1 MKVTLNLVSQ
11 VAENDNSEEETVSE
25 GIRLRTG
32 GRLKI
37 KVRL

>member
-1 MKVTLNLVSQ
+1 MRVTLNLDSQ

-25 GIRLRTG
+25 GIGLRTG
-32 GRLKI
+32 GRLEV